1 MATWLFNN
9 HRMENYSSDPINI
22 SAPLYLAIT
31 PKNDVFYTVLS
42 RSALAMNPHFRN
54 IVATHVMPQES
65 FRSLIDRLPIWGLT
79 IVAGIMT
86 ALVILLV
93 MLIFLLRRRYREKAA
108 LSARET
114 ENEREKLRLES
125 LQKSAD
131 EKNMFFSNIS
141 HDMRTPLNAI
151 LGYAHLA
158 EKLTKTAELSDYL
171 SKIRLSGTLLLN
183 LSNDTLLVS
192 KISSSKLE
200 LLTEPVHTDEINQVL
215 SAAITTTAVK
225 RGVRFSMDDSG
236 LRPRTVQADKL
247 KLQKI
252 LLNLLSNAVKF
263 TPSGH
268 HVWYIIKDD
277 PAGAPDPD
285 MVFII
290 RDEGIGMSEEY
301 QQKLYTPFA
310 QENRDGYESQGTG
323 LGLSIVKQLVDFL
336 GGSITAKSAI
346 GQGTTFTVRLHLPEI
361 QAETAAAASAK
372 PAVPAA
378 TLAGKHILLCE
389 DNELNAEIAIELLKN
404 MGLSTDWAKN
414 GQEGLDKF
422 TNTQAGTY
430 DLILMDLRMPI
441 LNGFETTERLRSLDR
456 PDARTIPIIAMT
468 ADAFEEDVKKCL
480 AAGMNGHV
488 PKPIDLAV
496 LYSKLEKAISLP
508 ITPV

>member
-1 MATWLFNN
+1 
-9 HRMENYSSDPINI
+9 
-22 SAPLYLAIT
+22 
-31 PKNDVFYTVLS
+31 
-42 RSALAMNPHFRN
+42 
-54 IVATHVMPQES
+54 MPQES

-151 LGYAHLA
+151 LGYAHL
-158 EKLTKTAELSDYL
+158 
-171 SKIRLSGTLLLN
+171 
-183 LSNDTLLVS
+183 
-192 KISSSKLE
+192 
-200 LLTEPVHTDEINQVL
+200 
-215 SAAITTTAVK
+215 
-225 RGVRFSMDDSG
+225 
-236 LRPRTVQADKL
+236 ADKL

-496 LYSKLEKAISLP
+496 LYSELEKAISLP

>member
-1 MATWLFNN
+1 MRNGSVDAIICGTPMATWLFNN
-9 HRMENYSSDPINI
+9 HRMENYISDPINI

-31 PKNDVFYTVLS
+31 PKIDVFYTVLS

-151 LGYAHLA
+151 LGYAHL
-158 EKLTKTAELSDYL
+158 
-171 SKIRLSGTLLLN
+171 
-183 LSNDTLLVS
+183 
-192 KISSSKLE
+192 
-200 LLTEPVHTDEINQVL
+200 
-215 SAAITTTAVK
+215 
-225 RGVRFSMDDSG
+225 
-236 LRPRTVQADKL
+236 ADKL

-496 LYSKLEKAISLP
+496 LYSELEKAISLP